1 MSTDVRASPYQTEG
15 EGYSPSSLGLESR
28 VPDFAGSVEA
38 AVARAQQCLLE
49 RQAADGHW
57 CAELEGDL
65 ILESEYI
72 LALVYL
78 GRSAEPRVTKAAE
91 HLRRAQR
98 PQGGWSL
105 YPGGPA
111 DVSAS
116 VKAYFVL
123 KILGDD
129 PDSEPMSRARRAI
142 LEAGGI
148 EACNS
153 FTKLYLCLF
162 GQYDWN
168 RAPAVPPE
176 LVLLPRWFPFNLYEI
191 SSWSRAIVV
200 PLSIIWALKP
210 AREVPQ
216 DAGIEELRADGARSK
231 HPAVAG
237 LRGRLW
243 GTVFVLIDR
252 FIKFCQL
259 IPFHP
264 FRQLA
269 IDRAESWIL
278 ERLPES
284 DGLAAIFPPIVN
296 TIIALESL
304 GYSRDDP
311 SLAGQI
317 RELEKLEIEDDETL
331 RVQPCKSPVWDT
343 ALAVGSLVGSGLA
356 GDHPAF
362 AQAGSWLAG
371 KEVKRPG
378 DWRKK
383 NPDGPVG
390 GWFFEYA
397 NAFYPDCDDTAEV
410 LKGLSGL
417 KAAGGV
423 SESVEG
429 AIDRARD
436 WLLSMQNRDGG
447 WASFDKDCDREFLT
461 FIPFA
466 DHNAMIDPSTTDI
479 TSRVIEALI
488 GLGAESGDPV
498 IRRAVRFI
506 KAEQEAD
513 GSWYGRWGCNYLY
526 GTWLALVGLAAAGED
541 MSKPWARRAADWLRG
556 RQNPDGGWGE
566 LPESYNDPALKG
578 VGPSTASQT
587 AWALMGLMAVGAAN
601 SSEVRRGVDFLL
613 SSQLEDGGWLDEA
626 WTGTGFPK
634 VFYLNYHGYALY
646 FPLLAL
652 GEFRDRSR
660 SARDL
665 ALWRL
670 EERTRERVA

>member
-1 MSTDVRASPYQTEG
+1 MAGAEEPRDLDFAQ
-15 EGYSPSSLGLESR
+15 GLE
-28 VPDFAGSVEA
+28 EA
-38 AVARAQQCLLE
+38 VTRAQGCLLE

-72 LALVYL
+72 LTMQYL
-78 GRSAEPRVTKAAE
+78 GRADEARVHKAAE
-91 HLRRAQR
+91 HLRRSQR
-98 PQGGWSL
+98 SEGGWSL

-129 PDSEPMSRARRAI
+129 PSSEPMSRARRAI
-142 LEAGGI
+142 LEAGGL

-153 FTKLYLCLF
+153 FTKLYLSVF

-176 LVLLPRWFPFNLYEI
+176 LVLLPKWFPFNLYEM
-191 SSWSRAIVV
+191 SAWSRAIVV
-200 PLSIIWALKP
+200 PLAIIWALKP
-210 AREVPQ
+210 AGEVPEG
-216 DAGIEELRADGARSK
+216 AGIGELRVDDTRHE
-231 HPAVAG
+231 HPAVSG

-243 GTVFVLIDR
+243 GLVFVLIDR

-269 IDRAESWIL
+269 INRAEAWIL

-304 GYSRDDP
+304 GYSQDDP
-311 SLAGQI
+311 VLASQI
-317 RELEKLEIEDDETL
+317 RELEKLEIEDGETL

-343 ALAVGSLVGSGLA
+343 ALAVSSLVGSGLA
-356 GDHPAF
+356 PDHPAF
-362 AQAGSWLAG
+362 TRAGSWLAD
-371 KEVKRPG
+371 KEVRRPG
-378 DWRKK
+378 DWRQK
-383 NPDGPVG
+383 NPAGPVG
-390 GWFFEYA
+390 GWFFEYS
-397 NAFYPDCDDTAEV
+397 NENYPDCDDTAEV
-410 LKGLSGL
+410 LKGLNGLRASGE
-417 KAAGGV
+417 V
-423 SESVEG
+423 SLAVEG
-429 AIDRARD
+429 AMDRARD

-447 WASFDKDCDREFLT
+447 WASFDKGCDREFLT

-488 GLGAESGDPV
+488 GLGIDRGDPA
-498 IRRAVRFI
+498 IRRGVRFI
-506 KAEQEAD
+506 RAEQEAD

-541 MSKPWARRAADWLRG
+541 MSRPWARRAADWLRSK
-556 RQNPDGGWGE
+556 QNPDGGWGE
-566 LPESYNDPALKG
+566 LPESYSNPALKG

-587 AWALMGLMAVGAAN
+587 AWALMGLMAAGGANCA
-601 SSEVRRGVDFLL
+601 EARRGVDFLV
-613 SSQLEDGGWLDEA
+613 SCQLEDGGWRDGA

-652 GEFRDRSR
+652 GEWRNRSR
-660 SARDL
+660 LVREL
-665 ALWRL
+665 A
-670 EERTRERVA
+670 EGRTRERVA